1 MGTAGFAAIN
11 HRHGKRCYALRR
23 RGVQGIVL
31 IQGLLGLC
39 SKQTFLTE
47 PLAMED
53 TEEKKSAFFPS
64 LERCATLEIRVVVFF
79 KKDVCRLPLI
89 TYKCT

>member
-64 LERCATLEIRVVVFF
+64 LERCATLEIRVFF
-79 KKDVCRLPLI
+79 F
-89 TYKCT
+89 